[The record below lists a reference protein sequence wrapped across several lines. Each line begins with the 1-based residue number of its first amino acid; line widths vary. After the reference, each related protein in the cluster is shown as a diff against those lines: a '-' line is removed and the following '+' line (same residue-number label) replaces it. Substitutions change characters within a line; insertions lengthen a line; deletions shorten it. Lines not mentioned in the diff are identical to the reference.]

1 MAELDQQILA
11 FPLSDRHA
19 EHRLAQL
26 DDVLAVTA
34 TMFGL
39 AEDCDWEALTVL
51 QGERDD
57 LVREALSDVLPSAF
71 AEAASEKIRRLLAQ
85 NDELLAVVAQAKLE
99 LAQRYHHQRNQ
110 TQAVQHYLSQSA

>member
-26 DDVLAVTA
+26 DDVIALTA
-34 TMFGL
+34 SMFGL
-39 AEDCDWEALTVL
+39 AKDCDWEALAVL

-57 LVREALSDVLPSAF
+57 LVRDALSDVLPSAF
-71 AEAASEKIRRLLAQ
+71 AAAASEKIRRLLAQ
-85 NDELLAVVAQAKLE
+85 NDEMLAVVAQAKLE
-99 LAQRYHHQRNQ
+99 LAQSYQHQRNQ